1 MKIENVFCRF
11 PFFQTHHFN
20 ENLDFQMLIFQK
32 IWNSNFD
39 ENRKL
44 RFVVVTDRPEV
55 PLPLVLTRK
64 LFFDLHRTGQQC
76 RYHSYL
82 LENRFPFLQTLHFNE
97 ISIFNFSSISKIM
110 KISIENRKLCCSV
123 THNTIQQCGYHSC
136 LLGKPFKLLL
146 RWKTTWS
153 LRTGGSF
160 QAQLRVCVRWVEWV
174 VCF

>member
-1 MKIENVFCRF
+1 MKIENVFCCSHSTGQQCRYHSCLLGNRF

-20 ENLDFQMLIFQK
+20 ENLDFQILIFQK

-64 LFFDLHRTGQQC
+64 LFFGLHRTGQQC

-97 ISIFNFSSISKIM
+97 ISIFNFSSNLK
-110 KISIENRKLCCSV
+110 KHENPHIENRKKWCSV
-123 THNTIQQCGYHSC
+123 THNTG
-136 LLGKPFKLLL
+136 
-146 RWKTTWS
+146 
-153 LRTGGSF
+153 
-160 QAQLRVCVRWVEWV
+160 
-174 VCF
+174 